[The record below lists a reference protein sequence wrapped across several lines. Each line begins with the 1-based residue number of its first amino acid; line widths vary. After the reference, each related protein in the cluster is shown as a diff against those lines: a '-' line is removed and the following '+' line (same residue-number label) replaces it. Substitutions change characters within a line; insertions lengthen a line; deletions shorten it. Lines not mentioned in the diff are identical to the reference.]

1 MGPLRQSPKRA
12 HRSTAARAPDSRIR
26 EGGPPGSR
34 AGRHARG
41 ELGVGMG
48 ALHLS
53 FQGCH
58 QPWGQ
63 AELAAGCG
71 RYAVLNS
78 AAEYS
83 FFKRNRPVQVLKG
96 SPLLSIIFQTLGTPF
111 ERQKKAPPMIR
122 WCPESSGYTV
132 ETWVTRLTCK
142 TIFRCCC
149 SSFQLL
155 RKMNLAFYT
164 CHVQQLPV
172 PLPRGGGPCFC
183 L

>member
-1 MGPLRQSPKRA
+1 MP
-12 HRSTAARAPDSRIR
+12 ST
-26 EGGPPGSR
+26 
-34 AGRHARG
+34 
-41 ELGVGMG
+41 L
-48 ALHLS
+48 
-53 FQGCH
+53 
-58 QPWGQ
+58 GQ

-149 SSFQLL
+149 SSRIQNGVSATASRQLRL
-155 RKMNLAFYT
+155 TPRLMASLKAEVKGSHPHTQLTSGMPSCPAARWTAFT
-164 CHVQQLPV
+164 NSRIWRTSG
-172 PLPRGGGPCFC
+172 RGAVCALG
-183 L
+183 

>member
-1 MGPLRQSPKRA
+1 MVVCDGPTHGGSTPTKWDRSGSHPSAHTAPRPLVRQ
-12 HRSTAARAPDSRIR
+12 IR
-26 EGGPPGSR
+26 EFVKAVHQASR

-122 WCPESSGYTV
+122 WCPQSSTN
-132 ETWVTRLTCK
+132 
-142 TIFRCCC
+142 F
-149 SSFQLL
+149 
-155 RKMNLAFYT
+155 
-164 CHVQQLPV
+164 HVPEIL
-172 PLPRGGGPCFC
+172 GGGGQ
-183 L
+183 LNHTL